1 MTTPA
6 QFATYPSLR
15 DRVVLVTGGAS
26 GIGESIVEAFAQQ
39 HARVAFLDVA
49 QDAGIA
55 LVERLVVAGLPQPLF
70 LACDLTDIDA
80 LKAAVATVE
89 QRLGAMD
96 VLVNNAANDVRHTI
110 EEVTPESFDRSI
122 DVNLRHQFFAAQA
135 VLPAMKA
142 AGRGSIINM
151 SSISWMIPSVGLPV
165 YITAKAAVVG
175 MTRTLAHELGQH
187 NIRVNAVLP
196 GAILTEKQQ
205 RLWLNEEYKREVLSR
220 QALKRHLYPDEV
232 AGALLVH
239 PSDPDVLAHEPA
251 YMKSALASSPPIVQ
265 KVGCKVLLP
274 VMLHTGLLRLMGNP
288 GSGWPYGIANL
299 NPDQQRELKFLSTN
313 PETAQTEGEGCVQDE
328 SMSEVRAAPTGLLPK
343 PGPSKPGN
351 NKIRPKPIYR
361 STTHNNGKIGK
372 FQLSITGLIAIRLF

>member
-1 MTTPA
+1 MTTTA

-55 LVERLVVAGLPQPLF
+55 LVERLVVAGLSQPLF

-80 LKAAVATVE
+80 LKAAIATVE

-122 DVNLRHQFFAAQA
+122 DVNLRHQFFAVQA

-165 YITAKAAVVG
+165 YITAKAAIVG
-175 MTRTLAHELGQH
+175 MTRTLAHELGSH

-205 RLWLNEEYKREVLSR
+205 RLWLSEEYKREVLSR

-232 AGALLVH
+232 ARLVLF
-239 PSDPDVLAHEPA
+239 LAA
-251 YMKSALASSPPIVQ
+251 DDSAAITNQNYVID
-265 KVGCKVLLP
+265 G
-274 VMLHTGLLRLMGNP
+274 
-288 GSGWPYGIANL
+288 GW
-299 NPDQQRELKFLSTN
+299 
-313 PETAQTEGEGCVQDE
+313 V
-328 SMSEVRAAPTGLLPK
+328 
-343 PGPSKPGN
+343 
-351 NKIRPKPIYR
+351 
-361 STTHNNGKIGK
+361 
-372 FQLSITGLIAIRLF
+372 